1 LGDPGRRRLQKAA
14 AAWTATSASIKT
26 TGASIDGLRAQI
38 ALSVVTLTTL
48 RATWIANRKA
58 TISALSLLCNGS
70 ATMIEAFG
78 ADVFTHT
85 VGGAI
90 LVPGG
95 LSTMPGLN
103 AGTIDFMFD
112 DTINRY
118 GFVIQFATNTADAT
132 TYSPQI
138 PCHEGFFS
146 LDGQTSAATLH
157 FRAAAVDPTQKFHM
171 TDWSPWV
178 AGTVR

>member
-1 LGDPGRRRLQKAA
+1 
-14 AAWTATSASIKT
+14 
-26 TGASIDGLRAQI
+26 
-38 ALSVVTLTTL
+38 V
-48 RATWIANRKA
+48 
-58 TISALSLLCNGS
+58 ISALSLFCNGS
-70 ATMIEAFG
+70 AATIKAFG

-90 LVPGG
+90 GVPTG

-112 DTINRY
+112 DTQNRY
-118 GFVIQFATNTADAT
+118 GFVVQFASNPADPT
-132 TYSPQI
+132 TLSPQI

-146 LDGQTSAATLH
+146 LDGQTSGATLH
-157 FRAAAVDPTQKFHM
+157 FRAAAVDPTQKLHV